1 MLFTVLRGN
10 DVKNGDLHGPA
21 VVPFLATLV
30 PSVAWFVVKRTPP
43 PTALIYGPVAAGT
56 LHLYDRWL
64 TTALPAGVMP
74 TTGLRRRTL

>member
-1 MLFTVLRGN
+1 MFAILRGN

-21 VVPFLATLV
+21 VIPFLATLA
-30 PSVAWFVVKRTPP
+30 PSAVWYAAKRVAP
-43 PTALIYGPVAAGT
+43 PTALLYGPVAAGS
-56 LHLYDRWL
+56 LHLYDRWW